1 MRIPGMFKQFGAARA
16 SLRSP
21 VLALPGRIG
30 SNTILAALN
39 NARLAKTGTY
49 TVLNADKRKTVALS
63 GSAFYT
69 LTVNAASGYDA
80 DFQIMVV
87 NEDTDR
93 GKTIAIN
100 GITNFILYPGQTII
114 VFNQNNTWRTLGFG
128 RWKQGGTVNLYCDFT
143 NGDNLN
149 DGLAAGSSNAK
160 KTLQAVFDTLIND
173 FDFKG
178 TSSGPTRAVINMAAS
193 TTDTT
198 GVHLGA
204 HAFVGAQGGAAV
216 KVIGGSGAKIT
227 TTSADAF
234 AANCNV
240 QVQLQ
245 SIELSTVTSGN
256 CITADL
262 GAQVYL
268 LSGMTFGACAGSHMS
283 VNNGGRIYRNA
294 NYTVSGNATTAHMLG
309 QGSAGSISGSGLTI
323 TISANITTAFWAL
336 MSNASVLVATSETY
350 SLGAFSVTAK
360 RYEAD
365 NLALISTNGGGAN
378 YFPGNVAG
386 TTSGGGQY
394 V

>member
-1 MRIPGMFKQFGAARA
+1 MRIPGLFKQFGVARA

-30 SNTILAALN
+30 SSAITAALT

-49 TVLNADKRKTVALS
+49 TVLNSDKRKTVALG

-87 NEDTDR
+87 NEDTGR
-93 GKTIAIN
+93 GKTIAIS
-100 GITNFILYPGQTII
+100 GITNFILYPGQSFIL
-114 VFNQNNTWRTLGFG
+114 FNQNNTWRTIGPG
-128 RWKQGGTVNLYCDFT
+128 RWKQGGTVNLFCDFT

-149 DGLAAGSSNAK
+149 DGLAAGTGNAK
-160 KTLQAVFDTLIND
+160 KTLQSAFDAIIND

-198 GVHLGA
+198 GIHIAG

-216 KVIGGSGAKIT
+216 KILGGSGAKVT
-227 TTSADAF
+227 TTGTDALAF
-234 AANCNV
+234 DCNT
-240 QVQLQ
+240 QVQIQ
-245 SIELSTVTSGN
+245 GVELSTVTSGD
-256 CITADL
+256 CIHCEL
-262 GAQVYL
+262 GAQVYI
-268 LSGMTFGACAGSHMS
+268 LSSVTFGACAGSHMS
-283 VNNGGRIYRNA
+283 VNTGGRIYRNA

-309 QGSAGSISGSGLTI
+309 QGSAGAITGSGLTI
-323 TISANITTAFWAL
+323 TVSANITVGFWAL
-336 MSNASVLVATSETY
+336 MSNASCLVATTETY
-350 SLGAFSVTAK
+350 SLGAFTVTGK

-378 YFPGNVAG
+378 YFPGTVAG